1 MWIPAFAGMTGINN
15 PSMKILF
22 HAPNSN
28 PEVWKAALGKAMP
41 DADVRIWHEGD
52 DAPADYA
59 VVWKPP
65 AAMLVPS
72 RGLKAIFNIGAG
84 VDGILELGGAL
95 PQGVPIIRLD
105 DAGMG
110 VQMSEYV
117 AHAALRYLR
126 RFDEYDAQAR
136 AGQWRFL
143 KPHGKA
149 GFTVGILGLGLLG
162 RRVARTLAELE
173 FPLCGWSR
181 TPKDV
186 PGVAC
191 FHGKDGLD
199 AFLARTRV
207 LVCMLPLTAQTGRI
221 LNRES
226 LSRLPHGA
234 FLINVARGGHLAE
247 ADLLEL
253 VQDGHIAAATLDVT
267 DVEPLPQDHPFRRE
281 PRITLTPH
289 IAALTLRDESA
300 RQIAAKIAMLE
311 QGVAVPGTVDR
322 VKGY

>member
-1 MWIPAFAGMTGINN
+1 MR
-15 PSMKILF
+15 ILF
-22 HAPNSN
+22 YAPESN
-28 PEVWKAALGKAMP
+28 PEAWRAALGKAMP
-41 DADVRIWHEGD
+41 AADVRIWQDGD

-65 AAMLVPS
+65 REMLQPA

-84 VDGILELGGAL
+84 VDAILELGDGL
-95 PQGVPIIRLD
+95 PADLPVIRLD

-110 VQMSEYV
+110 VQMAEYV
-117 AHAALRYLR
+117 THAVLRYFR

-143 KPHGKA
+143 KPYSKA
-149 GFTVGILGLGLLG
+149 DFTVGILGLGLLG
-162 RRVARTLAELE
+162 SRIAASLTQLE

-181 TPKDV
+181 SAKDL

-191 FHGKDGLD
+191 HHGADGLD
-199 AFLARTRV
+199 AFLRASRV
-207 LVCMLPLTAQTGRI
+207 VVCVLPLTPETARI
-221 LNRES
+221 LNRTN
-226 LSRLPHGA
+226 LAKLPRGA
-234 FLINVARGGHLAE
+234 FLINVARGGHLVE

-253 VQDGHIAAATLDVT
+253 VQDGHIAAATLDVV
-267 DVEPLPQDHPFRRE
+267 DEEPLPPTHPFWHE

-300 RQIAAKIAMLE
+300 RQIAGKVAALE
-311 QGVAVPGTVDR
+311 RGEAVAGMVDR
-322 VKGY
+322 LKGY

>member
-1 MWIPAFAGMTGINN
+1 MQ
-15 PSMKILF
+15 ILF

-28 PEVWKAALGKAMP
+28 PEAWRTAFGKAMP
-41 DADVRIWHEGD
+41 DAAFRIWQEGD
-52 DAPADYA
+52 EAQADYA

-65 AAMLVPS
+65 KGMLAPQ

-84 VDGILELGGAL
+84 VDGILVLGDGL
-95 PQGVPIIRLD
+95 PHGLPVIRLD

-117 AHAALRYLR
+117 THAVLRYLR

-136 AGQWRFL
+136 GKQWRFL
-143 KPHGKA
+143 KPYDKA
-149 GFTVGILGLGLLG
+149 GFTVGILGFGLLG
-162 RRVARTLAELE
+162 QRIARTLAELE

-186 PGVAC
+186 PGIAC
-191 FHGKDGLD
+191 FYGEDGL
-199 AFLARTRV
+199 AGFLARTRV
-207 LVCMLPLTAQTGRI
+207 LVCVLPLTPETARI
-221 LNRES
+221 LNKQT
-226 LSRLPHGA
+226 LGRLPRGA
-234 FLINVARGGHLAE
+234 FLVNVARGGHLVE

-253 VQDGHIAAATLDVT
+253 VQDGHIVAATLDVT
-267 DVEPLPQDHPFRRE
+267 DEEPLPLEHPFWSE

-300 RQIAAKIAMLE
+300 RQIAAKITMLE
-311 QGVAVPGTVDR
+311 RGEAVPGTVDR
-322 VKGY
+322 LRGY